1 MPREATILNLKGV
14 SNRKMDGT
22 FKTIFTVKSLKKV
35 LRIINPILSVD
46 PLGRAGTNFFYSAFL
61 SKRNDILLLD
71 RPLLAVTRNDVKKIC
86 YVWQLPIHPDAS
98 NQNLFYGRNRIR
110 KQLLPTLRFYFN
122 RQLDGMFFQF
132 TKLTSTEQLY
142 IEYVSQRLFPSLCV
156 VTREYLAFQIGG
168 LKHLPLAI
176 RRQILKRGLERYAT
190 RSLHLF
196 HIEHLC
202 RLMEKKR
209 LQSHRFL
216 RESSLCLLPIRTR
229 FTKGVSRKARS
240 ESPKVSRTRFTSG
253 DSLRERSPL
262 RFTSDSFR
270 ERSGLLTRGARSDTF
285 GDAKRARV
293 RTSEVKEKNPFRD
306 EKQRTGNQQV
316 EDATLLGDKIVFS
329 SLHQLSSL
337 RRKRS
342 DGKQKC
348 MTQYVKGL
356 KRVKKASLSREAVTF
371 NLSLLSFAREVTPE
385 VSLRERVTEGEACFS
400 RFSQSEREKRA
411 KRIPVGDT
419 GGAGESEPSEVSS
432 KVLSTGIP
440 LLKGRME
447 GRNEKTS
454 ALFNKGVASLALREA
469 REARSE
475 RDATPT
481 TLAIWVHNRK
491 ARLTTASFQRPSISL
506 SQNVFLQSPCL
517 IKIAGLDKMIKEWN
531 FRFGMPTHQF
541 LPTTG
546 SLLFLEQGFL
556 LVGQG

>member
-1 MPREATILNLKGV
+1 MPREATTLNLKGV

-61 SKRNDILLLD
+61 SKRNDILLLE

-122 RQLDGMFFQF
+122 RQLDGTFFQF

-209 LQSHRFL
+209 LHSHRFL

-229 FTKGVSRKARS
+229 IT
-240 ESPKVSRTRFTSG
+240 
-253 DSLRERSPL
+253 
-262 RFTSDSFR
+262 
-270 ERSGLLTRGARSDTF
+270 
-285 GDAKRARV
+285 
-293 RTSEVKEKNPFRD
+293 
-306 EKQRTGNQQV
+306 QV
-316 EDATLLGDKIVFS
+316 EDATLLGDKIVSS
-329 SLHQLSSL
+329 SLHQLFSL

-356 KRVKKASLSREAVTF
+356 KRVKKASLSRDAVTF
-371 NLSLLSFAREVTPE
+371 NLSLLSLAREVTPK
-385 VSLRERVTEGEACFS
+385 VSRKARSGLLAPRFGREPVTEGEARFS
-400 RFSQSEREKRA
+400 RFSLWERENRA

-432 KVLSTGIP
+432 KVSSTRIP

-447 GRNEKTS
+447 RRNEKTS
-454 ALFNKGVASLALREA
+454 ALFTKGVASLALREA
-469 REARSE
+469 REARK

-481 TLAIWVHNRK
+481 TPAIWVHNRK
-491 ARLTTASFQRPSISL
+491 ARLTTTSFQRPSISL
-506 SQNVFLQSPCL
+506 SKNVYPQSPRL
-517 IKIAGLDKMIKEWN
+517 IKIAGLDKMIKDWN

-546 SLLFLEQGFL
+546 SLLFLEQGFP

>member
-1 MPREATILNLKGV
+1 MPHEATTLNLKGV
-14 SNRKMDGT
+14 SNQKMDGT

-35 LRIINPILSVD
+35 VRITNPILRVD

-61 SKRNDILLLD
+61 SKKNDIFLLD

-122 RQLDGMFFQF
+122 RQLDRTFFQF

-142 IEYVSQRLFPSLCV
+142 IEYVSQRLFPFFCV

-168 LKHLPLAI
+168 LKRLPLAI

-209 LQSHRFL
+209 LHSHRFF

-240 ESPKVSRTRFTSG
+240 ESPKV
-253 DSLRERSPL
+253 
-262 RFTSDSFR
+262 
-270 ERSGLLTRGARSDTF
+270 
-285 GDAKRARV
+285 K
-293 RTSEVKEKNPFRD
+293 RTSEAKEKKPFRD

-316 EDATLLGDKIVFS
+316 EDATLLGDKIVSS
-329 SLHQLSSL
+329 SLHQLFSL

-342 DGKQKC
+342 CASRGKQKC

-356 KRVKKASLSREAVTF
+356 KRVKKTSLSRDAVTF
-371 NLSLLSFAREVTPE
+371 NRSLLSLAREVTPE
-385 VSLRERVTEGEACFS
+385 VSLRERVTEGEARFS
-400 RFSQSEREKRA
+400 RFSLCEREKRT

-419 GGAGESEPSEVSS
+419 GGAGESEPSEMSS
-432 KVLSTGIP
+432 KISSTGIS
-440 LLKGRME
+440 LLKGKME
-447 GRNEKTS
+447 GRNEKIS
-454 ALFNKGVASLALREA
+454 ALFTKGVASLALREA
-469 REARSE
+469 REAKE

-481 TLAIWVHNRK
+481 TPAIWVHNRK
-491 ARLTTASFQRPSISL
+491 ARLTTTSFQRPSISL
-506 SQNVFLQSPCL
+506 SKNVFRQSSRL

-546 SLLFLEQGFL
+546 SLLFLEQGFP

>member
-1 MPREATILNLKGV
+1 MPREATILNLKSV
-14 SNRKMDGT
+14 SNRKMAGT
-22 FKTIFTVKSLKKV
+22 FKTIFTVKSLKKA
-35 LRIINPILSVD
+35 LRITNSILRVD
-46 PLGRAGTNFFYSAFL
+46 PLSRAGTNFFYSAFL

-122 RQLDGMFFQF
+122 RQLDGTFFQF

-156 VTREYLAFQIGG
+156 VTKEYLTFQIGG

-176 RRQILKRGLERYAT
+176 RRQILKQGLERYAT

-216 RESSLCLLPIRTR
+216 IESSLCLLPIRIH

-240 ESPKVSRTRFTSG
+240 GSPKVK
-253 DSLRERSPL
+253 L
-262 RFTSDSFR
+262 
-270 ERSGLLTRGARSDTF
+270 
-285 GDAKRARV
+285 
-293 RTSEVKEKNPFRD
+293 TSEATEKKPFRD
-306 EKQRTGNQQV
+306 EKQRTGNQQI
-316 EDATLLGDKIVFS
+316 EDTTLLGDKIVSS
-329 SLHQLSSL
+329 SLHQLSFL

-356 KRVKKASLSREAVTF
+356 KRVKKASFFCDAVTF
-371 NLSLLSFAREVTPE
+371 NLSLLSLAREVTPE
-385 VSLRERVTEGEACFS
+385 VSLRERVTKDEARFSCFS
-400 RFSQSEREKRA
+400 LCEKEKRA

-419 GGAGESEPSEVSS
+419 GSAGESEPSEVSS
-432 KVLSTGIP
+432 KILSTGIP

-447 GRNEKTS
+447 IRNEKTL
-454 ALFNKGVASLALREA
+454 ALFTKGVASLALREA
-469 REARSE
+469 REARE

-481 TLAIWVHNRK
+481 TPAIWVHNRK
-491 ARLTTASFQRPSISL
+491 ARLTTTSFQRPSISL
-506 SQNVFLQSPCL
+506 STNVFRQSRRL
-517 IKIAGLDKMIKEWN
+517 IKIAGLDKKIKEWN

-546 SLLFLEQGFL
+546 SLLFLEQGFP
-556 LVGQG
+556 LVGQD

>member
-1 MPREATILNLKGV
+1 
-14 SNRKMDGT
+14 MDGT

-35 LRIINPILSVD
+35 LRITNSILRVD

-122 RQLDGMFFQF
+122 RQLDGTFFQF

-168 LKHLPLAI
+168 LKDLPLAI

-216 RESSLCLLPIRTR
+216 RESSLCLLPIRIR

-240 ESPKVSRTRFTSG
+240 ESPKV
-253 DSLRERSPL
+253 
-262 RFTSDSFR
+262 
-270 ERSGLLTRGARSDTF
+270 
-285 GDAKRARV
+285 K
-293 RTSEVKEKNPFRD
+293 RTSEATEKKPFRD

-316 EDATLLGDKIVFS
+316 EDATLLGDKIVSS

-356 KRVKKASLSREAVTF
+356 KRVKKASLSRDAVTF
-371 NLSLLSFAREVTPE
+371 NLSLLSLTPE
-385 VSLRERVTEGEACFS
+385 VSRSGLRERVTEGFASRARFS
-400 RFSQSEREKRA
+400 RFSLCEKEKRA

-432 KVLSTGIP
+432 KISSTGIP
-440 LLKGRME
+440 LLKRRME
-447 GRNEKTS
+447 RRNEKTL
-454 ALFNKGVASLALREA
+454 ALFTKGVASLALREA
-469 REARSE
+469 REARE

-481 TLAIWVHNRK
+481 TPAIWVHNRK
-491 ARLTTASFQRPSISL
+491 ARLTTTSFQRPSISL
-506 SQNVFLQSPCL
+506 STNVFRQSPRL
-517 IKIAGLDKMIKEWN
+517 IKIAGLDKKIKEWN

-546 SLLFLEQGFL
+546 SLLFLEQGFP